1 MPKRKISFNYIFLKE
16 GDVENPIQEPLCR
29 LLDYL
34 CQLSR
39 IERKQDISSEKFAF
53 IDSYSEEVIEGC
65 VVRTLLFKSARHS
78 YRAPLLNRNTV
89 VARENPKTME
99 EGEQM
104 KTHALIKFKDGDA
117 ILFLETGNNLLSCQN
132 IIDYLNKSLLLYN
145 SQFSEEEKIMGKFCF
160 DMIARDDF
168 REVLWNMNRVVGAEI
183 FVDKSILG
191 SDMLNYATPT
201 EEMKEN
207 IVVSIKAE
215 RNKSIA
221 AALYQIVDHFN
232 GAQSQIKRIR
242 VRGKLPNGNDCLIDT
257 GFIVKKEY
265 VEVLQDKDTGEFD
278 SSAMFS
284 QLKALAQGY

>member
-1 MPKRKISFNYIFLKE
+1 M
-16 GDVENPIQEPLCR
+16 
-29 LLDYL
+29 LDYL